1 MYNPEDWL
9 GKERGPADGPV
20 VVVDFGPLQV
30 NVETTADVPP
40 HDDVCYIWSKKTNKP
55 KNR

>member
-30 NVETTADVPP
+30 NVETPADVPP
-40 HDDVCYIWSKKTNKP
+40 HNDVCYIWSKNI
-55 KNR
+55 NNG